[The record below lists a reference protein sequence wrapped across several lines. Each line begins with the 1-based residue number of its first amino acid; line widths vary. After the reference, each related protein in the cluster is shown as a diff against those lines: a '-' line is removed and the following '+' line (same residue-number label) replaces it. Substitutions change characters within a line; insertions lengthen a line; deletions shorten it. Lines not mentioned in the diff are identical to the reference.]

1 MTECKETYSKD
12 TSDQLLIKELGA
24 LIKHQEALIT
34 AYIAKIN
41 ALEIEIA
48 QMKRYMQN
56 D

>member
-12 TSDQLLIKELGA
+12 TSDQLLIKELRE
-24 LIKHQEALIT
+24 LIKGKEAQISAL
-34 AYIAKIN
+34 KLHN
-41 ALEIEIA
+41 AVLEIELS